1 MSYKV
6 TFLGQSHAAFGT
18 PEIQPAKFYMSRAQ
32 AIHGMRRFAYAR
44 LEAFGK
50 LDTQAAHDVM
60 AAIDRAD
67 DILPPQDQHHITISN
82 TGYAMILSNT
92 ARSPR

>member
-6 TFLGQSHAAFGT
+6 STGINDK
-18 PEIQPAKFYMSRAQ
+18 PKFYMSRKQ
-32 AIHGMRRFAYAR
+32 AIHGMRLAAYAK

-60 AAIDRAD
+60 KAIAACD
-67 DILPPQDQHHITISN
+67 DILQPQECRVVKISN
-82 TGYAMILSNT
+82 TDAWLSISNT
-92 ARSPR
+92 ARAPK

>member
-6 TFLGQSHAAFGT
+6 SAWMTDEAALQ
-18 PEIQPAKFYMSRAQ
+18 EAKFYLTRKQ
-32 AIHGMRRFAYAR
+32 AIHGMRKLAYAK

-60 AAIDRAD
+60 AHIDRCD
-67 DILPPQDQHHITISN
+67 DILQPQECRAVKISN
-82 TGYAMILSNT
+82 TGYSLLISNT
-92 ARSPR
+92 ARAPR